1 MRMGATLLVVVVSCG
16 GDDSSGT
23 PTHASPRQRPVAV
36 EGGVIF
42 DSGTGLEWTSRDADQ
57 ALPWDG
63 AERHCREL
71 VLGGRTNWRLPEIS
85 ELQALYDERFAEP
98 CGDRTCHLD
107 PRIHLA
113 SPYVWSV
120 TARRPGTRFYFDFAL
135 ATSLSPGIAPTLVRR
150 VLCVRPRAP

>member
-1 MRMGATLLVVVVSCG
+1 MAATLLVVVASCGG
-16 GDDSSGT
+16 GDDSSER
-23 PTHASPRQRPVAV
+23 PTHASPRERLGAV
-36 EGGVIF
+36 ESGVVF
-42 DSGTGLEWTSRDADQ
+42 DSGTGLEWTSRDDDQ
-57 ALPWDG
+57 ALAWES

-71 VLGGRTNWRLPEIS
+71 ALAGRTDWRLPEIA
-85 ELQALYDERFAEP
+85 ELQALYDKRFAEP

-113 SPYVWSV
+113 SPYVWSG
-120 TARRPGTRFYFDFAL
+120 TARGPGTRFYFDFSL